1 MKAEGHL
8 HREEEICVNI
18 TAFGDDDV
26 HVRAIAELVWVC
38 VPLSRVWLWTEIW
51 RTRRHACCP

>member
-38 VPLSRVWLWTEIW
+38 VPLSRVWL
-51 RTRRHACCP
+51 

>member
-26 HVRAIAELVWVC
+26 HVRAIAELVMGVRSTI
-38 VPLSRVWLWTEIW
+38 SRMAVN
-51 RTRRHACCP
+51 